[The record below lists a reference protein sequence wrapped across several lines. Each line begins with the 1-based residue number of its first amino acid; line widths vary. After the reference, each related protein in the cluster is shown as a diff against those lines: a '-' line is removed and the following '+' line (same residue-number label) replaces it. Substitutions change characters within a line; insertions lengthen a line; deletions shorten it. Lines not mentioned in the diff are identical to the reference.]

1 MAHRPP
7 KIIMLNNA
15 KLKETLFQ
23 KVTATTAD
31 PVQNRNTGVAER
43 TAEEMILPSLTVV
56 LTFSL
61 PLDEA
66 QFQMK
71 RIQEL
76 VRSLGLQPTVQ
87 PQPGPAMAGVP
98 QSAPQSVPKPDPVPT
113 TAAARIQ
120 TQVKHTASPAL
131 MTDKQKKMIFA
142 LIARKKLS
150 PESVSDILERDF
162 GHQDGARLTKTEA
175 SKLIDRLMAM

>member
-1 MAHRPP
+1 
-7 KIIMLNNA
+7 MLNNA
-15 KLKETLFQ
+15 KLKDTLSQ
-23 KVTATTAD
+23 KMASQTAESRQLHPMAL
-31 PVQNRNTGVAER
+31 AER
-43 TAEEMILPSLTVV
+43 TGTELILPSLTIV

-61 PLDEA
+61 SLAEA
-66 QFQMK
+66 PSQMQ
-71 RIQEL
+71 RLQEM
-76 VRSLGLQPTVQ
+76 VGALGLQPTVQ
-87 PQPGPAMAGVP
+87 QQPAPSLAGVP
-98 QSAPQSVPKPDPVPT
+98 QPVPKPAPLPT
-113 TAAARIQ
+113 TAPARIQ
-120 TQVKHTASPAL
+120 TQVKHAAPPTP